1 MDNNKFEKRILF
13 AFKLGKKDFMESFF
27 IEGLIYMNS
36 VAYFK
41 NLSKKGQGDKYEGAE
56 LIRKGLPVKYRDNI
70 EKEKVFCMWH
80 INNFT
85 EPMGSG
91 VQVNY
96 YSDTMC
102 EMSIDTRLYVDEFAD
117 GDYEDLRVVAIHNL
131 KEFHSRL
138 RNAYYRNNIKQY
150 DMGEIRYY
158 NLDKTTNITV
168 DKYMKPN
175 AFKHQNEIRYYVE
188 DTNNAPLLVK
198 IGSISDIASIH
209 KVCLI
214 KIKLPYSFV

>member
-1 MDNNKFEKRILF
+1 MANNKFEKRILF
-13 AFKLGKKDFMESFF
+13 AFKLGKKDYMESFF
-27 IEGLIYMNS
+27 NEGLIYMNS
-36 VAYFK
+36 VAFFK
-41 NLSKKGQGDKYEGAE
+41 DLAKKGQGDKYEGAE
-56 LIRKGLPVKYRDNI
+56 LIRMGLPVKYRDNI
-70 EKEKVFCMWH
+70 EKEKVYCMWH

-117 GDYEDLRVVAIHNL
+117 GDFEDLRVVAIHNL
-131 KEFHSRL
+131 KEFHARL
-138 RNAYYRNNIKQY
+138 INAYHRNKIKHY

-158 NLDKTTNITV
+158 NLDETTNIEV

-188 DTNNAPLLVK
+188 DTNNVPLSLK
-198 IGSISDIASIH
+198 IGNISDIASIH

-214 KIKLPYSFV
+214 KIKIPYYIE

>member
-13 AFKLGKKDFMESFF
+13 AFKLGRKDYMESLFN
-27 IEGLIYMNS
+27 EGLIYMNS
-36 VAYFK
+36 VAFFRD
-41 NLSKKGQGDKYEGAE
+41 LAKKGQGDKYEGAE
-56 LIRKGLPVKYRDNI
+56 LIRAGQPIKYRNNI
-70 EKEKVFCMWH
+70 EKEKVYCMWH

-91 VQVNY
+91 VYANY

-102 EMSIDTRLYVDEFAD
+102 EMSIDTRSYVDEFAD
-117 GDYEDLRVVAIHNL
+117 GCFEDLRVVAIHNL

-138 RNAYYRNNIKQY
+138 RSAIHRNNIEHY
-150 DMGEIRYY
+150 EMGEIQYY
-158 NLDKTTNITV
+158 NLDETTNITV
-168 DKYMKPN
+168 GRYMKPN

-188 DTNNAPLLVK
+188 DTNNDPLSLK
-198 IGSISDIASIH
+198 IGNISDIASIH

-214 KIKLPYSFV
+214 RVNVPYFLV

>member
-1 MDNNKFEKRILF
+1 MENNKSEKRILF

-27 IEGLIYMNS
+27 NEGLIFMNS

-56 LIRKGLPVKYRDNI
+56 LIRMGLPVKYRDNI
-70 EKEKVFCMWH
+70 EKEKVYCMWH

-91 VQVNY
+91 VRVNY

-117 GDYEDLRVVAIHNL
+117 GDFEALRVVAIHNL
-131 KEFHSRL
+131 KEFHARL
-138 RNAYYRNNIKQY
+138 INAYHRNKIKHY

-158 NLDKTTNITV
+158 NSDETTNIKV

-188 DTNNAPLLVK
+188 DTNNVPLCLK
-198 IGSISDIASIH
+198 IGNISDIASIH

-214 KIKLPYSFV
+214 KIKIPYYIE